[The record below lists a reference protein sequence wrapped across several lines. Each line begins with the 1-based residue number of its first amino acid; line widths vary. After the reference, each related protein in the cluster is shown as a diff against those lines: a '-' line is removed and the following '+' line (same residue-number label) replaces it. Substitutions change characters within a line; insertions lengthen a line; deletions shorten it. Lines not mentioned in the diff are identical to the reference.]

1 MESLATT
8 EYPSPLGTLRIAAT
22 PKGIVRIALPRAGGR
37 GFAGW
42 LQRALP
48 HPERLDWLPL
58 LDKVR
63 RELDEYFAC
72 QRHGFDVPV
81 DLRGTP
87 FQIDVWN
94 ALRAIPFG
102 DTTSYGA
109 LARSIGQ
116 PRAARPV
123 GAASGANPLPILI
136 PCHRVIAAGG
146 KLGGYSGGL
155 EIKRKLL
162 ALEKAAAPGELL

>member
-1 MESLATT
+1 METLATT

-22 PKGIVRIALPRAGGR
+22 SKGIVRIALPRAGGR

-81 DLRGTP
+81 DLRDLDP
-87 FQIDVWN
+87 AELRP
-94 ALRAIPFG
+94 ALPRPRAHATGP
-102 DTTSYGA
+102 GA
-109 LARSIGQ
+109 LAQRGHGQ
-116 PRAARPV
+116 PRR
-123 GAASGANPLPILI
+123 
-136 PCHRVIAAGG
+136 
-146 KLGGYSGGL
+146 
-155 EIKRKLL
+155 
-162 ALEKAAAPGELL
+162 